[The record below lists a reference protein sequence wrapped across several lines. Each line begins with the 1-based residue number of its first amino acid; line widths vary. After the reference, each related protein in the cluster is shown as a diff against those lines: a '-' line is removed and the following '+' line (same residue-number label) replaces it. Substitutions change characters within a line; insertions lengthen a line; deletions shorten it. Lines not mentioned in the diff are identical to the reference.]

1 MKFYQKKFSVNNFLK
16 WTGCVFTIL
25 GALATSFHF
34 GNYNIYLFNAGS
46 LLYLIW
52 SFRIKEVNIMV
63 VNFVL
68 LLIYFIGI
76 FNWKCSLTWQFTQI
90 FPLLNWKPSAKQWH
104 HKASTIKFGTVVH
117 AIHHWTE
124 VVDVIPERPLASRP
138 MLGLFQFIFI
148 STLVFQ

>member
-1 MKFYQKKFSVNNFLK
+1 MKFYQRKFSVNNFLK

-76 FNWKCSLTWQFTQI
+76 FN
-90 FPLLNWKPSAKQWH
+90 
-104 HKASTIKFGTVVH
+104 
-117 AIHHWTE
+117 
-124 VVDVIPERPLASRP
+124 
-138 MLGLFQFIFI
+138 
-148 STLVFQ
+148 